1 MEKSIRKGSM
11 YGFLIT
17 LALGILLVDYKVTTP
32 FDGGYTTEYVPVFE
46 YSMSI
51 LRYSV
56 LGALAGMV
64 AGWGI
69 FIKNNKVNE
78 QNT

>member
-1 MEKSIRKGSM
+1 MEKSIRKGSI
-11 YGFLIT
+11 YGFLIS
-17 LALGILLVDYKVTTP
+17 LALGILLVDYKITTG
-32 FDGGYTTEYVPVFE
+32 FNGGYTTEYVPVFE
-46 YSMSI
+46 YIMSI

-64 AGWGI
+64 AGWGV
-69 FIKNNKVNE
+69 FIKKKKVNE